1 MTRSKRPLG
10 SKGPGAG
17 GEGSPFEPQ
26 EPPQSFDYKAL
37 LHEALLQVPR
47 RALARVA
54 EEGMPEGH
62 HFYITFRSQD
72 PEVDVPAF
80 LRDQF
85 PEELTIILQH
95 QFWSL
100 EVDEAAFSVV
110 LSFGGRRH
118 RLFVPFSA
126 LTTFA
131 DPYASFGL
139 RFDASADGS
148 DSPQAAPPPRAES
161 PAAPPQGSETEE
173 ASGDVLRFDP
183 SRRK

>member
-1 MTRSKRPLG
+1 MTRTRRPQG
-10 SKGPGAG
+10 PKGPSAG

-26 EPPQSFDYKAL
+26 EPPRGFDYQAL
-37 LHEALLQVPR
+37 VVEALRQVPR

-62 HFYITFRSQD
+62 HFYLSFQPRD
-72 PEVDVPAF
+72 PQVDVPAF
-80 LRDQF
+80 LRDQY

-100 EVDEAAFSVV
+100 EVDGEAFSVV

-118 RLFVPFSA
+118 RLFIPFSA
-126 LTTFA
+126 LTAFA
-131 DPYASFGL
+131 DPYASFVL
-139 RFDASADGS
+139 RFDLA
-148 DSPQAAPPPRAES
+148 AAPEEAPEAPVQVQEA
-161 PAAPPQGSETEE
+161 PAAPLEGEET
-173 ASGDVLRFDP
+173 SGDVLRFDP